1 MVFTFRENA
10 LNLGIF
16 TDATPPFSTQNSSL
30 SFYHHYAVRGKL
42 QIVEKNA
49 AWENEQFTDSP
60 RQHFV
65 RTSVSPNSRK
75 GWRNL

>member
-16 TDATPPFSTQNSSL
+16 TDATPPISTQNSSL

-49 AWENEQFTDSP
+49 AWENE
-60 RQHFV
+60 
-65 RTSVSPNSRK
+65 
-75 GWRNL
+75 